1 MSTLSLLSSST
12 EEGHVNQQYTQY
24 LPGVLLKANIAPPET
39 VDFSRFE
46 NALFMSSDYAQLIF
60 FSISNSSSCGVNKK
74 TWKKKPTVLKLGS
87 SKPLVLNKSL
97 MLKVCDKSG
106 WFSYLWPPYTQ
117 NLLQE
122 DSGFCLS
129 LALLQFHYGGALSFV
144 ELL

>member
-60 FSISNSSSCGVNKK
+60 FSISNSSSCGV
-74 TWKKKPTVLKLGS
+74 KKKLEK
-87 SKPLVLNKSL
+87 KN
-97 MLKVCDKSG
+97 
-106 WFSYLWPPYTQ
+106 PP
-117 NLLQE
+117 
-122 DSGFCLS
+122 F
-129 LALLQFHYGGALSFV
+129 
-144 ELL
+144 